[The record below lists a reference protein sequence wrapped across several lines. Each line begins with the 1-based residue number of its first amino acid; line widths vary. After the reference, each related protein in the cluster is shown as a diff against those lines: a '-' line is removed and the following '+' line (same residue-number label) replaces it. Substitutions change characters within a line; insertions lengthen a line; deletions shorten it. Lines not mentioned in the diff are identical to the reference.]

1 MPHYWAVRGMLKQCI
16 DCDSATYVSRQL
28 LICFTLSLS
37 IVLRLA
43 MFIPAE
49 CCKMLQ
55 TSANIPKLPLLRLCC
70 ETALVNDPGVDDR
83 RGTAGQR
90 RAQSTWSSVETVR
103 FRLCWTVSANEA
115 AKPKLERHSMSDCY
129 LLLSA
134 LIFSVAPDRS
144 RAFLYFLTC
153 VLLCSA
159 VTPTLSAPVDC
170 PIDAE
175 SCFCWTCDLEFWA
188 RIHMENFL

>member
-1 MPHYWAVRGMLKQCI
+1 MVLCLTIEQCGGMLKQCI
-16 DCDSATYVSRQL
+16 YCDSATHVSRQL

-115 AKPKLERHSMSDCY
+115 AKPKIGETFHVR
-129 LLLSA
+129 LLSIA
-134 LIFSVAPDRS
+134 LC
-144 RAFLYFLTC
+144 L
-153 VLLCSA
+153 
-159 VTPTLSAPVDC
+159 
-170 PIDAE
+170 
-175 SCFCWTCDLEFWA
+175 DLFGGA
-188 RIHMENFL
+188 G